1 VRAGT
6 KIGEEVISTEV
17 RHRRNRTFQLE
28 MRRAVTAGVL
38 ETSAATFLL
47 LIAVQ
52 HFQTGATA
60 KALLVMG
67 GPLGLLLSPL
77 AVSLTRKM
85 RWKAATGAAAA
96 SWMGC
101 AAFFVAA
108 VFGDLRVFV
117 PSCMLGVMSLTMG
130 IPMLTQIYQENYP
143 ASERGDLF
151 SKAVMVRVFSA
162 AAFAWVGGLWL
173 DAHMDGYRLLMLAF
187 AAAAGIGAWWI
198 GKCPSTVLHAA
209 ASSNPLHG
217 MRHVRTDKLFRW
229 LLASWML
236 MGFGN
241 LLMLPLR
248 VEFLANPRYGIEL
261 SPTMIAL
268 VVTMIPSLT
277 NLVFARFWG
286 RLFDRMNFFLLRIVL
301 NAFFVAAITAFF
313 IYGGMTG
320 FVLGGFFF
328 GMATSGGNVAWS
340 LWVTKVAKP
349 EFVADYMGVHSFLTG
364 VRGLLAP
371 LLGFYLIDW
380 IRMSS
385 LAWWSLGAIAIAS
398 LMLVPEAKT
407 LRRRRPADPLAPKPG
422 GMQ

>member
-6 KIGEEVISTEV
+6 TIGDDGDSSEA
-17 RHRRNRTFQLE
+17 RQRRVRTFQLE
-28 MRRAVTAGVL
+28 VRRAITAGVL
-38 ETSAATFLL
+38 ETAAATFLL
-47 LIAVQ
+47 IIAVQ

-60 KALLVMG
+60 KALLVTG

-96 SWMGC
+96 SWLGC
-101 AAFFVAA
+101 AAFLVAA
-108 VFGDLRVFV
+108 IFGDLRVFV
-117 PSCMLGVMSLTMG
+117 PACMIGVMSLSVG

-162 AAFAWVGGLWL
+162 AAFAWAGGLWL
-173 DAHMDGYRLLMLAF
+173 DAQMDAYRLLLLAF
-187 AAAAGIGAWWI
+187 AAAAGMGAWWI
-198 GKCPSTVLHAA
+198 GKCPSTVLHDA
-209 ASSNPLHG
+209 ASSHPLHG

-229 LLASWML
+229 LLMSWML

-261 SPTMIAL
+261 SPPMIAL

-301 NAFFVAAITAFF
+301 NAFFVAAITSFF
-313 IYGGMTG
+313 IYGGMVG
-320 FVLGGFFF
+320 FVLGEFFF

-385 LAWWSLGAIAIAS
+385 LAWWSLGAIALAS
-398 LMLVPEAKT
+398 LMLAPEAKT
-407 LRRRRPADPLAPKPG
+407 LRSRRPADPVTPKPG
-422 GMQ
+422 GV

>member
-1 VRAGT
+1 MWSETTTSEDSESSEARQ
-6 KIGEEVISTEV
+6 
-17 RHRRNRTFQLE
+17 RRNRTYLLE
-28 MRRAVTAGVL
+28 MRRAITAGVL

-52 HFQTGATA
+52 HFQTGAMA

-77 AVSLTRKM
+77 AVSVTRNM
-85 RWKAATGAAAA
+85 HWKAATGAAAA
-96 SWMGC
+96 SCLGC
-101 AAFFVAA
+101 FAFLVAA
-108 VFGDLRVFV
+108 LFENLWVFV
-117 PSCMLGVMSLTMG
+117 PSCMIGVMSLSLG
-130 IPMLTQIYQENYP
+130 IPMMTQIYQENYP

-162 AAFAWVGGLWL
+162 TIFAWAGGMWL
-173 DAHMDGYRLLMLAF
+173 DTHMDGYRLLLLTF
-187 AAAAGIGAWWI
+187 SAAAGMGAWWLR
-198 GKCPSTVLHAA
+198 KCPSTVLHTAT
-209 ASSNPLHG
+209 SSHPLHG
-217 MRHVRTDKLFRW
+217 MRHVRSDRLFRW
-229 LLASWML
+229 LLTSWML

-241 LLMLPLR
+241 LLMLPMR

-261 SPTMIAL
+261 SPPMIAL

-301 NAFFVAAITAFF
+301 NALFVAAITSFF
-313 IYGGMTG
+313 IYGGIAG

-328 GMATSGGNVAWS
+328 GMASSGGNVAWS

-364 VRGLLAP
+364 VRGMLAP
-371 LLGFYLIDW
+371 LLGFYLVDW
-380 IRMSS
+380 IPMSS
-385 LAWWSLGAIAIAS
+385 LSWWSLGAIAIAS

-407 LRRRRPADPLAPKPG
+407 LRRRPPEDAASP
-422 GMQ
+422 

>member
-1 VRAGT
+1 METKVGAGVDSSESR
-6 KIGEEVISTEV
+6 G
-17 RHRRNRTFQLE
+17 RRNRTFQLE
-28 MRRAVTAGVL
+28 MRRAITAGVL
-38 ETSAATFLL
+38 ETASATFLL

-60 KALLVMG
+60 KALLVTG

-96 SWMGC
+96 SWLGC
-101 AAFFVAA
+101 AAFLLATIFS
-108 VFGDLRVFV
+108 DLRVFV
-117 PSCMLGVMSLTMG
+117 PACMIGVMSLSVG

-143 ASERGDLF
+143 SSERGDLF
-151 SKAVMVRVFSA
+151 SKAVMVRVLSA
-162 AAFAWVGGLWL
+162 ALFAWLGGHWL

-187 AAAAGIGAWWI
+187 SIAAGMGAWWI
-198 GKCPSTVLHAA
+198 GKCPSTVLQAA
-209 ASSNPLHG
+209 VSSNPLHG
-217 MRHVRTDKLFRW
+217 MRHIRTDKLFRW

-261 SPTMIAL
+261 SPPMIAL
-268 VVTMIPSLT
+268 LVTMIPSLT

-286 RLFDRMNFFLLRIVL
+286 RLFDRINFFLLRIVL
-301 NAFFVAAITAFF
+301 NAFFVAAILSFF
-313 IYGGMTG
+313 MYGGMTG

-380 IRMSS
+380 IKMSS
-385 LAWWSLGAIAIAS
+385 LAWWSLGAIALAS

-407 LRRRRPADPLAPKPG
+407 LRRRRPADPVAPKPG
-422 GMQ
+422 GV

>member
-1 VRAGT
+1 M
-6 KIGEEVISTEV
+6 GEEVVSPET
-17 RHRRNRTFQLE
+17 RQRRDRTFQLE

-96 SWMGC
+96 NWMGC
-101 AAFFVAA
+101 AAFLTAA
-108 VFGDLRVFV
+108 LSGDLWVFV
-117 PSCMLGVMSLTMG
+117 PACMIGVMSLTLG

-143 ASERGDLF
+143 SSERGDLF
-151 SKAVMVRVFSA
+151 SKAVMVRVLA
-162 AAFAWVGGLWL
+162 AAVFAWAGGLWL

-187 AAAAGIGAWWI
+187 AAAAAMGAWWI
-198 GKCPSTVLHAA
+198 GKCPSTLLHVAS
-209 ASSNPLHG
+209 SSNPLHG
-217 MRHVRTDKLFRW
+217 MRHVRSDRLFRW

-268 VVTMIPSLT
+268 VVAMIPSLT

-301 NAFFVAAITAFF
+301 NAFFVAAITSFF
-313 IYGGMTG
+313 IFGGMAG

-364 VRGLLAP
+364 FRGLLAP

-380 IRMSS
+380 IQMSS
-385 LAWWSLGAIAIAS
+385 LAWWSLGAIALAS

-407 LRRRRPADPLAPKPG
+407 LHRRRATNPVVPRPG
-422 GMQ
+422 GVL

>member
-1 VRAGT
+1 M
-6 KIGEEVISTEV
+6 GEGEDSSEV
-17 RHRRNRTFQLE
+17 RQRRNRTFQLE
-28 MRRAVTAGVL
+28 LRRAVTAGVL
-38 ETSAATFLL
+38 ETSAAAFLL

-101 AAFFVAA
+101 AAFLAA
-108 VFGDLRVFV
+108 ALFGDLRVFV
-117 PSCMLGVMSLTMG
+117 PACMIGVMSLTMG

-151 SKAVMVRVFSA
+151 SKAVMLRVFA
-162 AAFAWVGGLWL
+162 AAVFAWVGGLWL

-187 AAAAGIGAWWI
+187 ATAAGMGAWWV
-198 GKCPSTVLHAA
+198 GKCPSTLLHFA

-217 MRHVRTDKLFRW
+217 MRHVRSDKLFRW

-236 MGFGN
+236 MGLGN

-261 SPTMIAL
+261 SPPMIAL

-286 RLFDRMNFFLLRIVL
+286 RLFDRMNFFLLRIIL
-301 NAFFVAAITAFF
+301 NAFFVAAIASFF
-313 IYGGMTG
+313 IYGGMVG

-364 VRGLLAP
+364 LRGMLAP
-371 LLGFYLIDW
+371 LLGFYLIGW

-407 LRRRRPADPLAPKPG
+407 LHRRRSADPVAPKPG
-422 GMQ
+422 GML

>member
-1 VRAGT
+1 MKKGRPEIAPT
-6 KIGEEVISTEV
+6 DA
-17 RHRRNRTFQLE
+17 RQRRDRTFLLE
-28 MRRAVTAGVL
+28 IRRAVTAGAL
-38 ETSAATFLL
+38 ETSAGTFLL

-52 HFQTGATA
+52 HFQAGAMA

-67 GPLGLLLSPL
+67 GSLGLLLSPL
-77 AVSLTRKM
+77 AVSVTRKM
-85 RWKAATGAAAA
+85 HWKAATGAAAA

-101 AAFFVAA
+101 AAFGVAA
-108 VFGDLRVFV
+108 VFGELWVFV
-117 PSCMLGVMSLTMG
+117 PACMIGVMSLAMG

-151 SKAVMVRVFSA
+151 SKAVMVRVLSA
-162 AAFAWVGGLWL
+162 AIFAWAGGLWL

-187 AAAAGIGAWWI
+187 AAAAGMGAWWI

-209 ASSNPLHG
+209 TSSNPLHG

-236 MGFGN
+236 MGLGN

-261 SPTMIAL
+261 SPPMIAL

-286 RLFDRMNFFLLRIVL
+286 RLFDSMNFFLLRIVL
-301 NAFFVAAITAFF
+301 NALFVAAITSFF
-313 IYGGMTG
+313 IFGGMAG

-340 LWVTKVAKP
+340 LWVTKVAQP

-364 VRGLLAP
+364 VRGILAP
-371 LLGFYLIDW
+371 LFGFYLIDW
-380 IRMSS
+380 IPMSS

-407 LRRRRPADPLAPKPG
+407 LHRRRPADPVAPKPG
-422 GMQ
+422 GVL

>member
-1 VRAGT
+1 MT
-6 KIGEEVISTEV
+6 MDEEVDSWEA
-17 RHRRNRTFQLE
+17 RQRRNRTFQLE

-96 SWMGC
+96 SWTGC
-101 AAFFVAA
+101 AAFGVAA
-108 VFGDLRVFV
+108 LFGDLWVFV
-117 PSCMLGVMSLTMG
+117 PACMIGVMSLSMG

-143 ASERGDLF
+143 SSERGDLF
-151 SKAVMVRVFSA
+151 SKAVMVRVLSA
-162 AAFAWVGGLWL
+162 AIFAWAGGLWL
-173 DAHMDGYRLLMLAF
+173 DAHLDGYRLLMLAF
-187 AAAAGIGAWWI
+187 AAAAGMGAWWI
-198 GKCPSTVLHAA
+198 AKCPSTLLHVT

-217 MRHVRTDKLFRW
+217 MRHVRSDKLFRW
-229 LLASWML
+229 LLGSWML

-248 VEFLANPRYGIEL
+248 VEFLANPRYGIVL
-261 SPTMIAL
+261 SPPMIAL
-268 VVTMIPSLT
+268 VVGIIPSLT
-277 NLVFARFWG
+277 NFVFARFWG
-286 RLFDRMNFFLLRIVL
+286 RLFDTMNFFLLRIVL
-301 NAFFVAAITAFF
+301 NAFFVAAITSFF
-313 IYGGMTG
+313 IFGGMTG

-364 VRGLLAP
+364 VRGMLAP

-380 IRMSS
+380 IQMSS

-398 LMLVPEAKT
+398 LMLAPEAKT
-407 LRRRRPADPLAPKPG
+407 LHRRRTADPVVPRPG
-422 GMQ
+422 GV

>member
-1 VRAGT
+1 MTIDGEVDSNVVRQ
-6 KIGEEVISTEV
+6 
-17 RHRRNRTFQLE
+17 RRNRTFHLE
-28 MRRAVTAGVL
+28 MRRAATAGVL
-38 ETSAATFLL
+38 ETSASTFLL

-67 GPLGLLLSPL
+67 GPLGMLLCPL

-101 AAFFVAA
+101 AAFLVAA
-108 VFGDLRVFV
+108 VSGDLRVFV
-117 PSCMLGVMSLTMG
+117 PACMLGVMSLTMG

-162 AAFAWVGGLWL
+162 AAFAWAGGLWL
-173 DAHMDGYRLLMLAF
+173 DAHMDGYRLLMLSF
-187 AAAAGIGAWWI
+187 AAASGMGAWWI
-198 GKCPSTVLHAA
+198 GKCPSTVLHVET
-209 ASSNPLHG
+209 SSNPLHG
-217 MRHVRTDKLFRW
+217 MRHVRNDKLFRW
-229 LLASWML
+229 LLVSWML

-248 VEFLANPRYGIEL
+248 VEFLANPRYGIQL
-261 SPTMIAL
+261 SPPVIAL
-268 VVTMIPSLT
+268 LVTMIPSLT

-301 NAFFVAAITAFF
+301 NAFFVAAITSFF
-313 IYGGMTG
+313 IFGSMAG

-364 VRGLLAP
+364 VRGMLAP

-422 GMQ
+422 GVH